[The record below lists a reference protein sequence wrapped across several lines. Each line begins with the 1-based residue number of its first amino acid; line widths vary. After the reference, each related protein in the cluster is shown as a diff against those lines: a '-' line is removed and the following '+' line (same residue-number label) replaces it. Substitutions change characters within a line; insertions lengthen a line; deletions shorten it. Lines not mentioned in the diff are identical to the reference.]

1 MRLRLGLVTA
11 AVTLLIIVSFVV
23 PLGILARR
31 QAADRALSAAERQA
45 ESIATALAVTGSFTG
60 PDVTAATASAVLSTF
75 GSPDAV
81 TIHLADG
88 TIVGP
93 ADADDD
99 DDLVAIARSGT
110 AFTAE
115 TSDGAAVLVP
125 ILTGSTTTV
134 VRVEVSAQELSQG
147 VAAAWGVLGLLAVG
161 LVAVALLAAD
171 RLGRSIVTPVA
182 ELEAAAGRLGRG
194 DLEARVN
201 PSGPPELA
209 AVGRTFNELTRRLA
223 GLLQAEREAAAD
235 LSHGLRTPLTA
246 LRLQIESVTDATD
259 RATLLE
265 DLQRVESAVDRVI
278 AEARTI
284 GDAAPEA
291 IDIAAVARERAAYWE
306 PLAADQNRLLTV
318 IGAEHPIIALAAAG
332 EPATVLDTLL
342 ENVFAHTEPGV
353 EVAVRL
359 SSEGTLSVED
369 AGPGFRADAAM
380 RGASGSSST
389 GLGLDI
395 VRRIAE
401 RNGGSFEISQS
412 ELGGSRVSATFP
424 LVGG

>member
-1 MRLRLGLVTA
+1 MRLRLGFVTA
-11 AVTLLIIVSFVV
+11 AVTLLIILSFVV

-31 QAADRALSAAERQA
+31 QAEDRALSAAERQA

-60 PDVTAATASAVLSTF
+60 PDVSATTASSVLGTF

-88 TIVGP
+88 TVVGLGGG
-93 ADADDD
+93 DSD
-99 DDLVAIARSGT
+99 DDLVSIARSGT

-134 VRVEVSAQELSQG
+134 VRVDVTSQELSQG
-147 VAAAWGVLGLLAVG
+147 VAAAWGVLGVLAIG
-161 LVAVALLAAD
+161 LVAIALLAAD
-171 RLGRSIVTPVA
+171 RLGRSIVAPVA

-194 DLEARVN
+194 DLAARVI

-209 AVGRTFNELTRRLA
+209 AVGHTFNELTSRLA

-246 LRLQIESVTDATD
+246 LRLQIESVADAAD

-265 DLQRVESAVDRVI
+265 DLGQVESAVDRVI

-291 IDIAAVARERAAYWE
+291 IDVAAIARERTAYWE
-306 PLAADQNRLLTV
+306 PLAADQDRRLTV
-318 IGAEHPIIALAAAG
+318 TGAAMPLIALADAR

-342 ENVFAHTEPGV
+342 ENVFAHTAPGV
-353 EVAVRL
+353 EVMVRL
-359 SSEGTLSVED
+359 TPDGTLSVED
-369 AGPGFRADAAM
+369 AGSGLPPGADT
-380 RGASGSSST
+380 RGASGAAST

-401 RNGGSFEISQS
+401 RNGGTFEIGQS
-412 ELGGSRVSATFP
+412 ELGGARVSVTFP
-424 LVGG
+424 LVRS